1 MEKKGNGRVKMRR
14 NKIDIIVD
22 VLEVTKNGV
31 NKTAIV
37 YKTNLNFRLAEK
49 YLLLLEKQGLLEK
62 KSDKYFTSDKG
73 KLFLGKAKDLT
84 MQLETIIQNGKENT
98 KQNETPMLKH
108 KEMIIYYEAPIQKS
122 QEMLSQNKPAIG
134 RVREITIQSEPP
146 IQMVG

>member
-1 MEKKGNGRVKMRR
+1 MRR
-14 NKIDIIVD
+14 SKIDIVVD

-37 YKTNLNFRLAEK
+37 YKTNLNFRLADK

-73 KLFLGKAKDLT
+73 KIFLGKAKDLT
-84 MQLETIIQNGKENT
+84 MQLENIIEKGKENT
-98 KQNETPMLKH
+98 LQNGTPMPKP
-108 KEMIIYYEAPIQKS
+108 KEMTLSYETSLQKS
-122 QEMLSQNKPAIG
+122 QDMMLQNKIPIERA
-134 RVREITIQSEPP
+134 REITIHSETP

>member
-1 MEKKGNGRVKMRR
+1 MRR
-14 NKIDIIVD
+14 SKFDIVVD

-73 KLFLGKAKDLT
+73 KNFLGKAKDLT
-84 MQLETIIQNGKENT
+84 MQLEAIIQNGKENT
-98 KQNETPMLKH
+98 TQNETPMLKH
-108 KEMIIYYEAPIQKS
+108 KEMTIYYEAPLQKS
-122 QEMLSQNKPAIG
+122 QEMLLQNNKLPIE
-134 RVREITIQSEPP
+134 RVREITIQLEPS